1 MVPRD
6 GTLKQQDESV
16 VAENMKLR
24 NTALAFGCLLFIPL
38 LGVVLRFLGVEEWI
52 QLTEAGASLLLSL
65 ALVIVYLRQN
75 EILQEHRQMMSAGYS
90 PVVSVQDVSFS
101 ERNGGEFPGGH
112 RGQIQT
118 VEVTAVNRGNDIAA
132 NLELRCILYQSE
144 RDTGGLLCKESSTL
158 TDPRSVSLHLENE
171 SDGVYRDGGPALPPT
186 MEDPTTLYGHVGV
199 NVDGR
204 YCSIPDAVDRVVKRG
219 ADSLRIGFVL
229 RYDDVSGDSYSV
241 LLRAFAVENPQQ
253 GMSFYDTVR
262 SETELYRRDLDG
274 RIDEELQ
281 PVE

>member
-6 GTLKQQDESV
+6 GTLKQQGEPV
-16 VAENMKLR
+16 VVENVKLR
-24 NTALAFGCLLFIPL
+24 NLALAFGCLLSIPL
-38 LGVVLRFLGVEEWI
+38 LGAVLRYLGVEEWV

-101 ERNGGEFPGGH
+101 KRNGGEFPGSH
-112 RGQIQT
+112 RGQLQT

-132 NLELRCILYQSE
+132 NLVLRCILDEGE
-144 RDTGGLLCKESSTL
+144 RDTGGLLCKGPSTL
-158 TDPRSVSLHLENE
+158 TDPRSVSLYLEDE

-186 MEDPTTLYGHVGV
+186 MEDSTTLYGHVGV
-199 NVDGR
+199 NIDGR
-204 YCSIPDAVDRVVKRG
+204 YCSIPDAVDRIVKRG

-241 LLRAFAVENPQQ
+241 LLRAFAVEDPQQ
-253 GMSFYDTVR
+253 GMSFHDMVG
-262 SETELYRRDLDG
+262 SETELHRRDLDG